1 MSVEIRLR
9 PDGERDLEHAATWY
23 ERQRPGLGSDFLDE
37 FAPTLQR
44 ISEFPEL
51 YPMVHRKTRR
61 ALTHRFPFGVY
72 YLVEDGMLVVVAVMH
87 GSRSPRQWMHGVE

>member
-1 MSVEIRLR
+1 
-9 PDGERDLEHAATWY
+9 
-23 ERQRPGLGSDFLDE
+23 
-37 FAPTLQR
+37 
-44 ISEFPEL
+44 
-51 YPMVHRKTRR
+51 MVHRKTRR